1 MYLTP
6 DEVYDLSDY
15 ETKDDAQAKLAEA
28 NTYADTV
35 GESIKNDLLNGASE
49 AYNTLKELGDLIDEN
64 VDAIDALETVAA
76 NKADKEHGH
85 NVATQSESG
94 FMSSAD
100 KVKLDGIAPDAN
112 AYTHPSYTART
123 GVPSQNQAPG
133 FGGTFNVT
141 QPVSDASG
149 HITAMNSR
157 TITIPNATA
166 TTSTAGLMSV
176 ADKVKMNAYAPTSI
190 IVHNSTTNLP
200 AVVNGALLIAYD
212 A

>member
-1 MYLTP
+1 MNIENVSTLKIHKLTQAQYERERAAGNIDEYAMYLTP

-123 GVPSQNQAPG
+123 GVPS
-133 FGGTFNVT
+133 
-141 QPVSDASG
+141 
-149 HITAMNSR
+149 
-157 TITIPNATA
+157 
-166 TTSTAGLMSV
+166 
-176 ADKVKMNAYAPTSI
+176 
-190 IVHNSTTNLP
+190 
-200 AVVNGALLIAYD
+200 
-212 A
+212 